1 MVPID
6 PAGPAVSNGTSF
18 SFCTQEKVLEAG
30 KIRVHGYILYSPGAM
45 VVPVEE
51 QKRRSGAMERDVWA

>member
-6 PAGPAVSNGTSF
+6 PAGPAGSNGTGF
-18 SFCTQEKVLEAG
+18 SFCTQKKVLERG
-30 KIRVHGYILYSPGAM
+30 FNCVHGYSPGAM